1 MQEAKNDIVILLKY
15 YDINGHNWGVESE
28 VPNRERVKK
37 VFVFLPGQAYPDSL
51 KAIATYRKAKR
62 VTLRSKTIDKWLRK
76 NSHVGQC
83 FSAKLTISE
92 DGSEHCYSNISP
104 IWIPI

>member
-1 MQEAKNDIVILLKY
+1 MPKDNSVTIQLQY
-15 YDINGHNWGVESE
+15 YDINGHNWGVQSE
-28 VPNRERVKK
+28 VPDRTHVKK
-37 VFVFLPGQAYPDSL
+37 VTVLLPGQASPDSL
-51 KAIATYRKAKR
+51 KAIATYRKAKK

-92 DGSEHCYSNISP
+92 DGSEHSYSDIIP
-104 IWIPI
+104 IWITI